1 MRYFY
6 IAFLCIVF
14 FCKPAFS
21 QSVNEKLINVDFKQ
35 ATIAQFVTDIESKTT
50 YHFYYN
56 TAAFDSLRITLQ
68 ANQKPVSVIL
78 ELALYN
84 TGYHYAINGQEVF
97 MTKGREIK
105 TTLSEG
111 FFNYD
116 KPVNAA
122 QANVEAFSVNDNKKV
137 AEATAENKLYQIGV
151 SNGTVPTGNL
161 TLSGYVH
168 NVKTGEALVGAT
180 IYEPNTKAG
189 ANTDPFGH
197 YIIRMPFGK
206 HTLVVRALGM
216 KDAQR
221 QIMLNANGE
230 INIELQERI
239 TTLKEVV
246 VAADRAAMNVQST
259 ELGVT
264 RLSIATIKNIPSVF
278 GEADILRVVLT
289 LPGVT
294 SVGEA
299 TTGFNVRGGSADQNL
314 ILLNDATIYNPAHFF
329 GFFSAFDPDVV
340 KDIELYKSSIPEKYG
355 GRLSSVLDV
364 TNREGN
370 KKKFTGSAGIGLLTS
385 RLSIEG
391 PIDSGKTSFIIGGRT
406 TYANWLL
413 GLLPKEYK
421 NSKASFSD
429 LTLGISHEINKNNN
443 IYLNGYISTDA
454 FKLNSDTTY
463 AYSNKTLS
471 IKWKHNF
478 NNKLYSA
485 ITAGVDDYQYS
496 VASTANP
503 INAYKFQ
510 FNIGQANF
518 KADFNYYA
526 SAKHSIDFGISSI
539 YYKLQRGSNSPDG
552 SKSLVATDIV
562 PTEQALESAVYLG
575 DKYDISSKL
584 TINAGVR
591 YSLYNY
597 LGPQTIN
604 QYAPGLPITTINLV
618 DSVKYGK
625 GQNIKTYGG
634 PEIRVSARYLIN
646 NDLSIKAGYNT
657 LRQYLHLISNTTA
670 ISPTDIYKLS
680 DPNIRPQYGDQ
691 ISLGIYKNIVRSTI
705 QTSVEIYYK
714 RIHDYLDYKSG
725 ATLVLNHHI
734 ETDVIETHG
743 KAYGAEFL
751 IKKDVGAL
759 NGWMSYTYSRTLLQ
773 QSDPNAGEL
782 INGGA
787 FYPANYDKPH
797 NFNFTGNYKFTH
809 RYSASLNLVYSTG
822 RPITLPIAKYFYAG
836 SERVYYSDRNQYR
849 IPDYF
854 RSDVSFNIEGNH
866 RIHQLTHSSW
876 TIGIY
881 NLTGRQNAY
890 STFFTE
896 QGGII
901 NGYKLSIFA
910 SPIPFVNYNITF

>member
-1 MRYFY
+1 MRNFY
-6 IAFLCIVF
+6 LVFLCMVF
-14 FCKPAFS
+14 LYKPVFS
-21 QSVNEKLINVDFKQ
+21 QSGNEKLIDVDFKQ
-35 ATIAQFVTDIESKTT
+35 ATISQFVSDIELKTG

-56 TAAFDSLRITLQ
+56 APAFDSLRITLQ
-68 ANQKPVSVIL
+68 VTQKPVKTIL
-78 ELALYN
+78 EQALYN
-84 TGYHYAINGQEVF
+84 TGYHYAISGQDIF
-97 MTKGREIK
+97 MTRGREIK
-105 TTLSEG
+105 TELSAG
-111 FFNYD
+111 FFNNS
-116 KPVNAA
+116 KPANAKDET
-122 QANVEAFSVNDNKKV
+122 VETFATDDNKKV
-137 AEATAENKLYQIGV
+137 VAATTENKLYQIGV
-151 SNGTVPTGNL
+151 NNGAAPTGRI

-168 NVKTGEALVGAT
+168 NTKTGEALVGAT
-180 IYEPNTKAG
+180 IYEPTANTG
-189 ANTDPFGH
+189 ANTDPFGR
-197 YIIRMPFGK
+197 YIIHLPAGK
-206 HTLVVRALGM
+206 HNLVVRALGM

-230 INIELQERI
+230 MNIEMQERV

-246 VAADRAAMNVQST
+246 VSADRAAMNVQSA
-259 ELGVT
+259 EMGAS

-278 GEADILRVVLT
+278 GEADVLRVVLT
-289 LPGVT
+289 LPGVQ

-329 GFFSAFDPDVV
+329 GFFSAFDPDIV

-355 GRLSSVLDV
+355 GRLSSVLAV
-364 TNREGN
+364 TDREGN

-385 RLSIEG
+385 RLSVEG
-391 PIDSGKTSFIIGGRT
+391 PIDSGKTSFIFGGRT

-413 GLLPKEYK
+413 KLLPSEYK
-421 NSKASFSD
+421 NSQASFSD
-429 LTLGISHEINKNNN
+429 FSLGISHEINKNNN
-443 IYLNGYISTDA
+443 LYLNAYYSNDS

-463 AYSNKTLS
+463 AYSNKTIS
-471 IKWKHNF
+471 VKWKHNF
-478 NNKLYSA
+478 NDKLYSVV
-485 ITAGVDDYQYS
+485 TGGVDDYNYS

-503 INAYKFQ
+503 INAYKFK

-518 KADFNYYA
+518 KADFNYYLNP
-526 SAKHSIDFGISSI
+526 KHNIDFGVSSI
-539 YYKLQRGSNSPDG
+539 YYKLQPGSNNPDG
-552 SKSLVATDIV
+552 AKSLVAVDVV
-562 PTEQALESAVYLG
+562 PTEQALESGIYLG
-575 DKYDISSKL
+575 DKYDVTSKL

-597 LGPQTIN
+597 LGPQTVN
-604 QYAPGLPITTINLV
+604 QYAPGLPVTTVNLV

-634 PEIRVSARYLIN
+634 PEIRVSARYL
-646 NDLSIKAGYNT
+646 LSSDFSMKASYNT

-680 DPNIRPQYGDQ
+680 DPNIKPQYGDQ
-691 ISLGIYKNIVRSTI
+691 VSFGLYKNVAKNTI
-705 QTSVEIYYK
+705 QTSIEVYYK
-714 RIHDYLDYKSG
+714 RIKDYLDYRSG

-734 ETDVIETHG
+734 ETDVLETHG

-759 NGWMSYTYSRTLLQ
+759 NGWLSYTYSRTFLQ
-773 QSDPNAGEL
+773 QNDPNEGEL

-787 FYPANYDKPH
+787 YYPANYDKPH
-797 NFNFTGNYKFTH
+797 SFNFTGNYKFTH
-809 RYSASLNLVYSTG
+809 RYSLSLSTVYSTG
-822 RPITLPIAKYFYAG
+822 RPITLPIAKYYYAG

-854 RSDVSFNIEGNH
+854 RSDISFNIEGNH
-866 RIHQLTHSSW
+866 KVHQLTHNSW
-876 TIGIY
+876 TIGVY
-881 NLTGRQNAY
+881 NLTGRKNAY

-896 QGGII
+896 QGGAI

-910 SPIPFVNYNITF
+910 NPIPFVNYNITF